1 LRAQEFD
8 LPMNAET
15 FTQSTTPKRD
25 FKEAPMPSSEPRPS
39 FLSKGQRGRA
49 SLYAARAAAISLAA
63 AAVGFGAP
71 PPESPFSI
79 PQPPFFGQ
87 VRLRT
92 EIDSKYLLDT
102 SINKTLY
109 NTQSRARLGFLATP
123 SEKVEIKVEVQD
135 TRFMGSEPQAGAN
148 PATASVGNRAGV
160 DLLQGYVAIQEGPVK
175 LALGRQKMSLGAGRF
190 LSTLEWSPGSR
201 AFDGA
206 AFNWNVTPTSDLT
219 GLFYLVRDTNTA
231 VVKSHLY
238 LTGLHYNHKVGD
250 AFTGEAY
257 AFYDQSR
264 IRSVYGADTADNS
277 DLVYLG
283 ARAFGKVGI
292 FTYDEEFIYQA
303 GEMQKGARSLTSAA
317 WQLGSRVGI
326 ALPSD
331 FKFNAGLDIMTGDSK
346 TTDDEN
352 TLYRANYYFA
362 HHLYGWMDY
371 FGVNPKY
378 GVMDYR
384 ADADIGL
391 FGEPG
396 SRKATVK
403 LAYHFF
409 TPQDA
414 PSADDDPYGQE
425 FNAEVHLSLY
435 PKSNIVL
442 GAAAFIP
449 GDGAYN
455 VPVARSPKGR
465 DTQNGFFLYVMPVFN
480 F

>member
-1 LRAQEFD
+1 MSFTHTVAANPANLQEAIMLNSSSPVRLRRK
-8 LPMNAET
+8 
-15 FTQSTTPKRD
+15 SV
-25 FKEAPMPSSEPRPS
+25 
-39 FLSKGQRGRA
+39 
-49 SLYAARAAAISLAA
+49 LAA
-63 AAVGFGAP
+63 TALVFAAGAVWATP
-71 PPESPFSI
+71 PGESPFSM

-92 EIDSKYLLDT
+92 EYDAKGLLDT
-102 SINKTLY
+102 TVKKALL
-109 NTQSRARLGFLATP
+109 NTQVRTRLGFTATP
-123 SEKVEIKVEVQD
+123 SEKVEIKVEIQD
-135 TRFMGSEPQAGAN
+135 TRFFGSEVPAGATAGN
-148 PATASVGNRAGV
+148 PATASVANSKGV
-160 DLLQGYVAIQEGPVK
+160 DLLQGYFAIQEGPVK

-190 LSTLEWSPGSR
+190 LSTLEWSPTSR

-206 AFNWNVTPTSDLT
+206 AFNWTVTPTSDLT
-219 GLFYLVRDTNTA
+219 GLFYLVRDTGIAATTTNTTGLIDD
-231 VVKSHLY
+231 HLF
-238 LTGLHYNHKVGD
+238 LTGLHYNHKVSD

-264 IRSVYGADTADNS
+264 LKAVYGGDTADNY

-283 ARAFGKVGI
+283 ARVNGKVGL

-303 GEMQKGARSLTSAA
+303 GELRKGAKDYTSGA
-317 WQLGSRVGI
+317 WQLGARLGMAFLNDI
-326 ALPSD
+326 
-331 FKFNAGLDIMTGDSK
+331 KWNAGLDIMSGDADK
-346 TTDDEN
+346 TDGDN

-371 FGVNPKY
+371 FGVNPQY

-384 ADADIGL
+384 ADADFGL

-396 SRKATVK
+396 TRKATLK
-403 LAYHFF
+403 LAYHYF

-414 PSADDDPYGQE
+414 PSAADDAYGQE
-425 FNAEVHLSLY
+425 YNAEVHLSLY

-455 VPVARSPKGR
+455 VPLARSPKGR
-465 DTQNGFFLYVMPVFN
+465 DTENGLFLYFMPVFN